1 VQLTRS
7 GPVGTQDKSDEG
19 KGRTAL
25 VTGASSGIGRSLS
38 ELLAAKGYDLVVV
51 ARRLERLD
59 ELKKQVEDRWHVN
72 CRSLSVD
79 LAEPGAARL
88 IADSVASEG
97 TTIDFLVNNA
107 AYGLVGNYETKS
119 WDELERY
126 VRVLGLA
133 PLELTHLLLPPMLEQ
148 RWGRILNVSSLV
160 ALLPGT
166 QGSVLYSPTKSML
179 YKFTEG
185 LAAEV
190 RSRGVLCT
198 VSIPGAT
205 DTEIFESSG
214 ISSWRGSNPV
224 IRRALMSPD
233 SVAREA
239 YQACMKGRRTVVHGL
254 HHKALAFVMLHSP
267 PAVRYKLTEKF
278 LSQLTEGS

>member
-1 VQLTRS
+1 MGLRRS
-7 GPVGTQDKSDEG
+7 GPVGTQDSSDEG
-19 KGRTAL
+19 RGRTAL

-72 CRSLSVD
+72 CHSLSAD
-79 LAEPGAARL
+79 LAEPGAARF

-97 TTIDFLVNNA
+97 ITVDFLANNA

-119 WDELERY
+119 WEELERY
-126 VRVLGLA
+126 VRVLGLT
-133 PLELTHLLLPPMLEQ
+133 PLELTRYLLPPMLEQ

-160 ALLPGT
+160 AVMPGT
-166 QGSVLYSPTKSML
+166 QGSSLYSATKSML

-198 VSIPGAT
+198 VSVPGAT

-214 ISSWRGSNPV
+214 ISKWGDSSV

-233 SVAREA
+233 GVAREA
-239 YQACMKGRRTVVHGL
+239 YEACMRGRRVVIHGV
-254 HHKALAFVMLHSP
+254 HHKATAFVLVHSP
-267 PAVRYKLTEKF
+267 PAVRYKLTEMF
-278 LSQLTEGS
+278 LSQLTEG

>member
-1 VQLTRS
+1 VGLRRS
-7 GPVGTQDKSDEG
+7 GPVGTQDRSDEG
-19 KGRTAL
+19 RGRTAL

-72 CRSLSVD
+72 CHSLSAD
-79 LAEPGAARL
+79 LAEPGAARF
-88 IADSVASEG
+88 IAESLASERI
-97 TTIDFLVNNA
+97 TVDFLVNNA

-119 WDELERY
+119 WEELERY
-126 VRVLGLA
+126 VRVLGLT
-133 PLELTHLLLPPMLEQ
+133 PLELTRYLLPPMLQQ

-160 ALLPGT
+160 AVMPGT
-166 QGSVLYSPTKSML
+166 QGSSLYSATKSML

-198 VSIPGAT
+198 VSVPGAT

-214 ISSWRGSNPV
+214 ISKWGDSSV

-239 YQACMKGRRTVVHGL
+239 YEACMKGRRVVIHGV
-254 HHKALAFVMLHSP
+254 HHKATAFVLVHSP
-267 PAVRYKLTEKF
+267 PAVRYKLTEMF
-278 LSQLTEGS
+278 LSQLTEG